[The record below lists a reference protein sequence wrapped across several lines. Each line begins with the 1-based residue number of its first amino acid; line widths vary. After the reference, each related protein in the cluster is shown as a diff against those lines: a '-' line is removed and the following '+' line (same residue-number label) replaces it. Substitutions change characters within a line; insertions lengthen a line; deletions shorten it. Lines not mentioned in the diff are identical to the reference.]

1 MKTGLVL
8 EGGGMRGIYAAG
20 VLDAMDEAGLR
31 AAFDGVIGVSAG
43 AVHGC
48 SFVSGQRGR
57 SIRYFTRYCRD
68 RGFMSVYSLLTT
80 GNAVG
85 EKLCYHDIPEKLDPF
100 DNEAFMASP
109 TAFYVGVTNLETGE
123 GEYPRVTDLF
133 AQMDWLRASASMPYV
148 SRIVMLEGKPYLDGG
163 IADSVPLAAFERMGY
178 ARNVVVLTKEEGFER
193 RSDNIPLLNFR
204 YRKYPRFLE
213 TLARRVELCEAEER
227 YIQRAAAEGRAFV
240 IRPSRKPEIG
250 RLERDPER
258 LQNLYELGRQD
269 ALAALPAMK
278 RFLGA
283 EGGA

>member
-8 EGGGMRGIYAAG
+8 EGGGMRGIYTAG

-80 GNAVG
+80 GSAVG

-133 AQMDWLRASASMPYV
+133 KQMDWLRASASMPYV
-148 SRIVMLEGKPYLDGG
+148 SRIVTLEAGPIWTG
-163 IADSVPLAAFERMGY
+163 ASPTACRWPPLSAWA
-178 ARNVVVLTKEEGFER
+178 T
-193 RSDNIPLLNFR
+193 
-204 YRKYPRFLE
+204 
-213 TLARRVELCEAEER
+213 
-227 YIQRAAAEGRAFV
+227 RATWWC
-240 IRPSRKPEIG
+240 
-250 RLERDPER
+250 
-258 LQNLYELGRQD
+258 
-269 ALAALPAMK
+269 
-278 RFLGA
+278 
-283 EGGA
+283 

>member
-8 EGGGMRGIYAAG
+8 EGGGMRGIYTAG

-80 GNAVG
+80 GSAVG

-123 GEYPRVTDLF
+123 GEYPQVTDLF
-133 AQMDWLRASASMPYV
+133 KQMDYLRASASMPYV
-148 SRIVMLEGKPYLDGG
+148 SRIVTLDGKPCLDGG
-163 IADSVPLAAFERMGY
+163 IADSVPLAAFERMGLT
-178 ARNVVVLTKEEGFER
+178 ARSHDRVLR
-193 RSDNIPLLNFR
+193 V
-204 YRKYPRFLE
+204 
-213 TLARRVELCEAEER
+213 ARTIADLDG
-227 YIQRAAAEGRAFV
+227 AAAIG
-240 IRPSRKPEIG
+240 PEH
-250 RLERDPER
+250 
-258 LQNLYELGRQD
+258 
-269 ALAALPAMK
+269 LAEAIQFRNTDILK
-278 RFLGA
+278 G
-283 EGGA
+283 

>member
-8 EGGGMRGIYAAG
+8 EGGGMRGIYTAG

-85 EKLCYHDIPEKLDPF
+85 EKLCYHDIPERLDPF

-133 AQMDWLRASASMPYV
+133 KQMDWLRASASMPYV
-148 SRIVMLEGKPYLDGG
+148 SRIVMLDGKPYLDGG

-178 ARNVVVLTKEEGFER
+178 ARNVVVLTKEEGFQR
-193 RSDNIPLLNFR
+193 KSDNIPLLNFR
-204 YRKYPRFLE
+204 YRKYPRFLA
-213 TLARRVELCEAEER
+213 TLARRVELCDGGGTLHPAR
-227 YIQRAAAEGRAFV
+227 RGGGARLRRPSQPQAGDRAAGARSGASQEPLRTGSAGRF
-240 IRPSRKPEIG
+240 
-250 RLERDPER
+250 
-258 LQNLYELGRQD
+258 
-269 ALAALPAMK
+269 
-278 RFLGA
+278 
-283 EGGA
+283 GGAAGDEALSRRGG

>member
-8 EGGGMRGIYAAG
+8 EGGGMRGIYTAG

-80 GNAVG
+80 GSAVG

-133 AQMDWLRASASMPYV
+133 KQMDWLRASASMPYV
-148 SRIVMLEGKPYLDGG
+148 SRIVTLEGRPYLDGG
-163 IADSVPLAAFERMGY
+163 IADSVPLAAFEAHGLRAQRGGADQGGGLY
-178 ARNVVVLTKEEGFER
+178 AQER
-193 RSDNIPLLNFR
+193 QHSPAQLPLPQVPALSCDDGASR
-204 YRKYPRFLE
+204 GIVRGGGALH
-213 TLARRVELCEAEER
+213 TARRGGGARLRRPPQPQAGD
-227 YIQRAAAEGRAFV
+227 RAAGA
-240 IRPSRKPEIG
+240 RPGAAAKP
-250 RLERDPER
+250 L
-258 LQNLYELGRQD
+258 
-269 ALAALPAMK
+269 
-278 RFLGA
+278 
-283 EGGA
+283 

>member
-8 EGGGMRGIYAAG
+8 EGGGMRGIYTAG
-20 VLDAMDEAGLR
+20 VLDAMDAAGLR

-80 GNAVG
+80 GSAVG

-100 DNEAFMASP
+100 DNEAFMASS

-123 GEYPRVTDLF
+123 AEYPRVTDLF
-133 AQMDWLRASASMPYV
+133 KQMDWLRASASMPYV
-148 SRIVMLEGKPYLDGG
+148 SRIVMLDGKPCLDGG

-178 ARNVVVLTKEEGFER
+178 ARNVVVLTKEEGFKR
-193 RSDNIPLLNFR
+193 RSDDIPLLNFR
-204 YRKYPRFLE
+204 YRKYPRFL
-213 TLARRVELCEAEER
+213 TTMARRVELCEAEEC

-240 IRPSRKPEIG
+240 VRPSRKPEIG

-258 LQNLYELGRQD
+258 LRSLYELGKRD

-283 EGGA
+283 EGGV